1 MKDKKIKGER
11 MQEQKFYVLKCKI
24 EISYA
29 TLVEMMW
36 KIYSIT
42 QEENLINAIQEIKDF
57 RGNKNMNSIVS
68 DAYFIEKLILLEASG
83 DIHPPL
89 NIGEFYKDV
98 IEIKKKEVQ
107 Q

>member
-1 MKDKKIKGER
+1 
-11 MQEQKFYVLKCKI
+11 MQKQKFYVLKCKI

-29 TLVEMMW
+29 TLVEIMW

-57 RGNKNMNSIVS
+57 RANKNMNNVVS

-89 NIGEFYKDV
+89 NIGDLYKEV
-98 IEIKKKEVQ
+98 IEVKKGG
-107 Q
+107 

>member
-1 MKDKKIKGER
+1 
-11 MQEQKFYVLKCKI
+11 
-24 EISYA
+24 
-29 TLVEMMW
+29 
-36 KIYSIT
+36 
-42 QEENLINAIQEIKDF
+42 
-57 RGNKNMNSIVS
+57 MNNVVS

-89 NIGEFYKDV
+89 NIGDFYKDV